1 MGVNSWFIN
10 SIIIDS
16 SQKLIFFCELNNYL
30 YICKMKD
37 KIRMILREGVIDET
51 IKRIAIFDF
60 DGTLIDTD
68 TPESGKPLWQKEFG
82 FEWPFKGWWGRPES
96 LDSRIYFE
104 NNPKLGGDINK
115 ELGLSKNIFDNNPIP
130 KTLSAYKEQSSRPD
144 TMVLL
149 LTGRHAGVGKLVTD
163 ILNSKGLK
171 FNDYIYKT
179 GNLDTADFK
188 IEVLDK
194 LVNNNPILEEIEIW
208 EDRDDHLPVFQD
220 WASKQKL
227 KVIVH
232 HITDA
237 TK

>member
-1 MGVNSWFIN
+1 
-10 SIIIDS
+10 
-16 SQKLIFFCELNNYL
+16 
-30 YICKMKD
+30 MKD
-37 KIRMILREGVIDET
+37 KIRMILREGVTDET

-68 TPESGKPLWQKEFG
+68 TPESGKSLWQQAFG
-82 FEWPFKGWWGRPES
+82 FEWQFRGWWGRPES
-96 LDSRIYFE
+96 LDSRIYFQKDT
-104 NNPKLGGDINK
+104 KLAPGLK
-115 ELGLSKNIFDNNPIP
+115 EIGLKRNIFDNNLIP
-130 KTLSAYKEQSSRPD
+130 KTLAAYKEQSSRPD

-149 LTGRHAGVGKLVTD
+149 LTGRHAGIGKLVTD
-163 ILNSKGLK
+163 ILNSKGLE
-171 FNDYIYKT
+171 FDDYIYKT

-194 LVNNNPILEEIEIW
+194 LVNNNPSLEEIEIW

>member
-1 MGVNSWFIN
+1 MEGIKTFFRILWIHIRWFISAIPVN
-10 SIIIDS
+10 LFGLLTSFFMFPVAWVFRGLGKWSPFWIWMDDGRITQTGYASDYQVFLGRKGLEKENFKIAYYWMVSRNRVINFRSLFKVPS
-16 SQKLIFFCELNNYL
+16 SKFKKGTGNN
-30 YICKMKD
+30 
-37 KIRMILREGVIDET
+37 
-51 IKRIAIFDF
+51 
-60 DGTLIDTD
+60 
-68 TPESGKPLWQKEFG
+68 
-82 FEWPFKGWWGRPES
+82 
-96 LDSRIYFE
+96 
-104 NNPKLGGDINK
+104 
-115 ELGLSKNIFDNNPIP
+115 NIPIP